1 MFKLTEILLFFAGY
15 LLCLVQKGINI
26 NIYNGEKPKK
36 RKEKDESKYNESTVD
51 LLPPELRQYYEQHNG
66 MNKF

>member
-1 MFKLTEILLFFAGY
+1 MTEILLFFAGY
-15 LLCLVQKGINI
+15 LLCLVQKGIHI

-36 RKEKDESKYNESTVD
+36 SKEKDESKYNESTAD

>member
-1 MFKLTEILLFFAGY
+1 MPKLTEILLFFAGY
-15 LLCLVQKGINI
+15 LLCLVQKGIYI
-26 NIYNGEKPKK
+26 HIYNGEKEKSKK
-36 RKEKDESKYNESTVD
+36 SKEYNESTAD